1 MKEANL
7 GLRFVLELCL
17 LAAIAYDGLQMNVV
31 VAVLAPL
38 AAAAIWG
45 LFVSPKATFPLR
57 IAPWVGVQ
65 VILFGSAVVGLI
77 LAGHVVLGVV
87 FGVVVAVNVALVLFW
102 HRVDTDTSHV
112 TA

>member
-45 LFVSPKATFPLR
+45 LFVSPKATF
-57 IAPWVGVQ
+57 
-65 VILFGSAVVGLI
+65 SAVVGLI
-77 LAGHVVLGVV
+77 LAGHVLLGVV
-87 FGVVVAVNVALVLFW
+87 FGVVVAVNVVLVLFW
-102 HRVDTDTSHV
+102 RRDDTDTSHV